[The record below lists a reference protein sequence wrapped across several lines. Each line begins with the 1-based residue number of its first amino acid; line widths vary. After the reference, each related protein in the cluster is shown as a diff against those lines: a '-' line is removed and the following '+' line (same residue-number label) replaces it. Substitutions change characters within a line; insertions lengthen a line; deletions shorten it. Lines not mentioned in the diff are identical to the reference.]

1 MQNKYILLVTLVL
14 GFAAGFPAG
23 YAFKKTPS
31 AAAASV
37 PATQAAA
44 PAAAVSAVVK
54 AQKIAPPPAR
64 TPAQQKYQKKDTYFA
79 VPAVNGGKIDL
90 ADYAGKPV
98 MFMLFTETCPFCRKA
113 GPALE
118 RLHKAYGDRLAVLG
132 LCIQDEP
139 QAATNFAADLGI
151 TFPMGYGARE
161 VFRQYR
167 AQGVPFIFLLDSG
180 HEVASVWPGYAP
192 EFDGKMKAAI
202 DKALAKK

>member
-23 YAFKKTPS
+23 YAFKEVPPVPAPAEVVT
-31 AAAASV
+31 AAGTSASV
-37 PATQAAA
+37 K
-44 PAAAVSAVVK
+44 AVVK
-54 AQKIAPPPAR
+54 AKKIVPPAAKAK
-64 TPAQQKYQKKDTYFA
+64 AQQKYQKKDTYFS